1 MFFFIFN
8 DYASGLSYYYFI
20 SGLIGIITMWVM
32 RRMTDEKKLLAQL
45 EANKKAPAQMKQSN
59 MMAKLEALQKKA
71 EQQQRERME
80 RMNNGKK

>member
-1 MFFFIFN
+1 
-8 DYASGLSYYYFI
+8 
-20 SGLIGIITMWVM
+20 
-32 RRMTDEKKLLAQL
+32 
-45 EANKKAPAQMKQSN
+45 MKQSN